1 MLGPGP
7 ECFEIWV
14 RPIFCNQPTT
24 LFFFFYF
31 LFFSA
36 WEIGISVSLLAAK
49 KKRKQRKRRH
59 GASVV
64 GGGTSSG
71 DHRRDA
77 LHNGQCPVFHPQG
90 RTWPCNPTPSRPT
103 FLSLSLSGMPLL
115 FIYLMPHPPLI
126 DLDWHDMIG
135 TLSTLAMTCGTWPWS
150 AGTRSSWN
158 SPPLSLHLPI
168 RSPFRDLS
176 QAVFLLLRLDCRYT
190 SQLSGFHAVQ
200 DFAI

>member
-1 MLGPGP
+1 M
-7 ECFEIWV
+7 
-14 RPIFCNQPTT
+14 QSAHYS
-24 LFFFFYF
+24 LFFFLLSI
-31 LFFSA
+31 LFGLGN
-36 WEIGISVSLLAAK
+36 WHQRQLAGGQEEEEEEEAEEE
-49 KKRKQRKRRH
+49 RRH

-126 DLDWHDMIG
+126 DLD
-135 TLSTLAMTCGTWPWS
+135 
-150 AGTRSSWN
+150 
-158 SPPLSLHLPI
+158 
-168 RSPFRDLS
+168 
-176 QAVFLLLRLDCRYT
+176 
-190 SQLSGFHAVQ
+190 
-200 DFAI
+200 